1 MAKITPEELINKS
14 FSNVNGDTYKIIEY
28 IGKDS
33 KLKHLYTIQ
42 FIDTKH
48 TQTEER
54 TKIMKAKCRDLKKEK
69 ANASKIKQIKLKE
82 RARLSKKY
90 EAEYKKFNMQDVPI
104 LVLDQASNT
113 GYCII
118 LNNSIKKYGLL
129 EKKYDDFY
137 LNACY
142 LVAEVTKLISR
153 YNVKI
158 VILEEIYLGL
168 NAITMEKLAGL
179 KGMMISCAILNNCEY
194 EVISAASWKTYH
206 DLGYDRKEQKKKSI
220 ELAQR
225 IVKNADIDDNIAD
238 AILIG
243 IFAAKTLRSDEFG
256 TN

>member
-1 MAKITPEELINKS
+1 MAKIIPEELINQS
-14 FSNVNGDTYKIIEY
+14 FTNANGDTYKITEY

-54 TKIMKAKCRDLKKEK
+54 TKIMKSKCRDLKKEK
-69 ANASKIKQIKLKE
+69 ANASKLKQIKLKE
-82 RARLSKKY
+82 RSRLSKKY

-118 LNNSIKKYGLL
+118 LNNSIKKYGSL

-153 YNVKI
+153 YNIKI
-158 VILEEIYLGL
+158 VILEEIFLGL
-168 NAITMEKLAGL
+168 NATVMEKLAGL

-194 EVISAASWKTYH
+194 EVISATSWKTYH
-206 DLGYDRKEQKKKSI
+206 NLGYDRKEQKEKSI
-220 ELAQR
+220 EIAKR

-243 IFAAKTLRSDEFG
+243 IFAAKTLRSDEVG
-256 TN
+256 TD

>member
-1 MAKITPEELINKS
+1 MAKINPYEPIGKEFTNA
-14 FSNVNGDTYKIIEY
+14 NGDTYKVTEY

-54 TKIMKAKCRDLKKEK
+54 TKIMKSKCRDLKKEK
-69 ANASKIKQIKLKE
+69 ANAAKIKQVKLKE
-82 RARLSKKY
+82 RSRLSKKY
-90 EAEYKKFNMQDVPI
+90 EAEYKKFNMQDIPI

-118 LNNSIKKYGLL
+118 LNNNIRKYGLL

-137 LNACY
+137 LNACH
-142 LVAEVTKLISR
+142 LVAEVTKLINR
-153 YNVKI
+153 HNIKI

-168 NAITMEKLAGL
+168 NATVMEKLAGL

-194 EVISAASWKTYH
+194 EVISATSWKTYH
-206 DLGYDRKEQKKKSI
+206 DLGYDRKEQKEKSI

-225 IVKNADIDDNIAD
+225 ILKNAFIDDNIAD
-238 AILIG
+238 AVLIG
-243 IFAAKTLRSDEFG
+243 VFAAKTLRR
-256 TN
+256 

>member
-1 MAKITPEELINKS
+1 MAKIIPGELVNQS
-14 FSNVNGDTYKIIEY
+14 FSNANGDTYKVAEY

-54 TKIMKAKCRDLKKEK
+54 TKIMKSKCRDLKKEK
-69 ANASKIKQIKLKE
+69 ANAAKIKQVKLKE
-82 RARLSKKY
+82 RSRLSKKY
-90 EAEYKKFNMQDVPI
+90 EAEYKKFNMQDIPI

-137 LNACY
+137 LNACH
-142 LVAEVTKLISR
+142 LVAEVTKLINR
-153 YNVKI
+153 HNIKI

-168 NAITMEKLAGL
+168 NATVMEKLAGL

-194 EVISAASWKTYH
+194 EVISATSWKTYH
-206 DLGYDRKEQKKKSI
+206 DLGYDRKEQKQKSI

-225 IVKNADIDDNIAD
+225 ILKDAFIDDNIAD
-238 AILIG
+238 AVLIG
-243 IFAAKTLRSDEFG
+243 VFAAKTLRSD
-256 TN
+256 